1 MFMNNLIISFNVIMP
16 LFINIILGYF
26 IRKIG
31 HFHGDT
37 VKKMN
42 NVTFKTFFPILLF
55 NNVYS
60 TSFKGTFNSRL
71 MIFAISIVL
80 ISCVSLCI
88 IIPLIEKDNRKRGV
102 IIQTIFRS
110 NFILFALP
118 ITISLFGEESSGV
131 AALLIAV
138 IIPLFN
144 FLAVVVLEIFRGGDI
159 NIRKIIVSII
169 TNPLI
174 LGCFAGIIAMV
185 IGIKLPQVLEK
196 TIDDLSKVATPLALI
211 ILGASFR
218 LNKIKKY
225 TRQLLIGAI
234 GRLILIPGI
243 FLPIAIGLGFR
254 NVELANIMVLVSAP
268 TATSAF
274 IMAEEMGG
282 DGELAGQLIVFT
294 SAFSMLTMFLWIFLI
309 KECGYI

>member
-1 MFMNNLIISFNVIMP
+1 MFMNNLIISFNVIAP

-55 NNVYS
+55 NNIYS
-60 TSFKGTFNSRL
+60 TSFGGTFNSKL
-71 MIFAISIVL
+71 MIFSISIVL
-80 ISCVSLCI
+80 ISFVSLCI
-88 IIPLIEKDNRKRGV
+88 IIPLIEKDNKKRGV

-118 ITISLFGEESSGV
+118 ITTSLFGEQNAGV
-131 AALLIAV
+131 ASLLIAV
-138 IIPLFN
+138 IIPIFN
-144 FLAVVVLEIFRGGDI
+144 FLAVVVLEIFRGGNI
-159 NIRKIIVSII
+159 NIKTIIVGII

-174 LGCFAGIIAMV
+174 LGCFVGIVTMML
-185 IGIKLPQVLEK
+185 GIKLPQVLEK
-196 TIDDLSKVATPLALI
+196 TIDDLAKVATPLALI

-218 LNKIKKY
+218 LSEIKQY
-225 TRQLLIGAI
+225 TKQLLIGTI
-234 GRLILIPGI
+234 GRLIVIPGI
-243 FLPIAIGLGFR
+243 FLPISIWLGFR

-268 TATSAF
+268 TATSSF
-274 IMAEEMGG
+274 IMAEQMGG

-294 SAFSMLTMFLWIFLI
+294 SAFSMLTMFFWIFLI